1 MRLPEVGAAG
11 LRAAYHAAFAH
22 LLDGLTAITLLCALA
37 AFAFLSRV
45 RVAEDAAEV
54 AAEVAPPESRAGHAA
69 EPGDA
74 ARPLADVGQSRA

>member
-1 MRLPEVGAAG
+1 MPDVGAAG

-22 LLDGLTAITLLCALA
+22 LLDGLTTITLLCALA

-54 AAEVAPPESRAGHAA
+54 ASPEFRAGHAA

-74 ARPLADVGQSRA
+74 ARPLADAGQSRA